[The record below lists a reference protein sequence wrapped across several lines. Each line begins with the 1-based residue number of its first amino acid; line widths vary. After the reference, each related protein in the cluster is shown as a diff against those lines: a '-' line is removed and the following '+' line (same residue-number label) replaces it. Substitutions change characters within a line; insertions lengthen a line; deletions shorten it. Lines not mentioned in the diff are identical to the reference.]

1 MTGIIVAS
9 HGDLAKGIL
18 MSAEMIVGK
27 QENVAACC
35 LLPSEGP
42 EDIKNKIM
50 TAIDQFDSCDEILFL
65 VDLWGG
71 TPFNQITTL
80 VEGNENYRVITG
92 LNLPMLIE
100 ACMARS
106 SYEHVNDLKKHV
118 LETGKEGIASLE
130 KEEENTTE
138 VKEETSVVSEFK
150 KGYMEYV
157 LVRIDSRLLHGQV
170 ATGWI
175 KSCNPDRIL
184 VVSDSVAHDELRKK
198 MIKQAAPSGVKVH
211 VIPLYKF
218 VELASDDRFGGTKA
232 LVLFETVDDVIK
244 VIEDG
249 VKLERVNLGSIAHS
263 EGKVV
268 VTTAVSMD
276 QRDVDGLTRL
286 QELGVTMDVRKVPAD
301 SPENMDEIL
310 IKAKQLLKGDH

>member
-42 EDIKNKIM
+42 EDIKNKII

-106 SYEHVNDLKKHV
+106 SYEHVDELKKHV

-130 KEEENTTE
+130 KEENSTE
-138 VKEETSVVSEFK
+138 AKEEKKTVSEFK

-170 ATGWI
+170 ATGWS

-244 VIEDG
+244 VMEDG

-276 QRDVDGLTRL
+276 QRDVDGLIHL
-286 QELGVTMDVRKVPAD
+286 QELGVEIDVRKVPAD
-301 SPENMDEIL
+301 SPENIDEI
-310 IKAKQLLKGDH
+310 IVKAKQLLKGDH

>member
-27 QENVAACC
+27 QDNVAACC

-42 EDIKNKIM
+42 EDIKHKII

-71 TPFNQITTL
+71 TPFNQISTL
-80 VEGNENYRVITG
+80 VEEHPTWAVVTG

-100 ACMARS
+100 ACMAKMTMD
-106 SYEHVNDLKKHV
+106 HALDLMKHV
-118 LETGKEGIASLE
+118 LETGKEGISGLPKTE
-130 KEEENTTE
+130 EVITKKEE
-138 VKEETSVVSEFK
+138 KQSVTEFK

-184 VVSDSVAHDELRKK
+184 VVSDGVAHDELRKK
-198 MIKQAAPSGVKVH
+198 MIKQAAPAGAKVH

-218 VELASDDRFGGTKA
+218 IELAKDDRFGGVKA
-232 LVLFETVDDVIK
+232 LVLFECVSDVIQ
-244 VIEDG
+244 VMEAG
-249 VKLERVNLGSIAHS
+249 VKLDTINLGSIAHS

-276 QRDVDGLTRL
+276 AGDVEGLQRL
-286 QELGVTMDVRKVPAD
+286 QALGANIDVRKVPAD
-301 SPENMDEIL
+301 SPENIEDIL
-310 IKAKQLLKGDH
+310 QKAENLLKGD

>member
-138 VKEETSVVSEFK
+138 AKEEKKTVSEFK

>member
-138 VKEETSVVSEFK
+138 AKEEKKTVSEFK

-249 VKLERVNLGSIAHS
+249 VKLENVNLGSIAHS

>member
-80 VEGNENYRVITG
+80 VEGNENYHVITG

-138 VKEETSVVSEFK
+138 AKEEKKTVSEFK